1 MNTGFEIEDIKGIIK
16 RRKNVFIISF
26 LIIFMVGVIVAL
38 VLAPIYT
45 STAMIRVEDQQIPEN
60 LIQSTITDFAEERIR
75 KISWEILSRRKL
87 LEIIDKFDL
96 YPDKKDKETP
106 TELVKIMKEDINLKT
121 IEARTQGKSGG
132 KTMTAMVAFTLSYE
146 GKDPAKVYKVTDTLS
161 KLYLE
166 EDIKARAKF
175 ISGTTE
181 FLQSE
186 LQRLKKEIN
195 DHEIGISD
203 FKQNHLRELPADRGY
218 NLSAI
223 ARLERALDQ
232 LDMRIQMLQERK
244 LILQARLTSV
254 EPLKPIV
261 IDGQDLAINPG
272 QRLKRLRLE
281 LASMQSVYSEKHPN
295 IKKKKREIAKLE
307 KEVKASDDSVEK
319 IKKLRQLEIKLAGFK
334 AKFGSQHPDVKAL
347 KREIAI
353 LRPQVDSLATRDVQL
368 KISEE
373 MPDNPIYITL
383 KTQLETLEMEI
394 ENLMEEKPQLIA
406 DIEEYQMRIEK
417 APMVEKELNE
427 LTRDYENLKRK
438 YSEISNKL
446 MNAQLAQQMEG
457 KEKGERFNITSP
469 AYLPLEPDKNDKRM
483 IIILSFVLAFGIST
497 VLVAL
502 QEGLDSSIKTS
513 NQLKGLTNIPVF
525 SEISYIET
533 EDEKRQRRIK
543 HLIRAGAVVFCV
555 AIGMIIVDLFLIE
568 LDQAWEVV
576 VERIMMIA

>member
-1 MNTGFEIEDIKGIIK
+1 MNAGLEIQDIKGIIK
-16 RRKNVFIISF
+16 RRKKVFIISF
-26 LIIFMVGVIVAL
+26 LVIFIIGVGIAL
-38 VLAPIYT
+38 ILPPIYK
-45 STAMIRVEDQQIPEN
+45 SEAMIRVEDQQIPEN
-60 LIQSTITDFAEERIR
+60 LVQSTITDYAEERIR
-75 KISWEILSRRKL
+75 KISQEILSRPRL
-87 LEIIDKFDL
+87 LEIIDRFNL
-96 YPDKKDKETP
+96 YPDLRDKETP
-106 TELVKIMKEDINLKT
+106 TELVKRLKEDIKLKT
-121 IEARTQGKSGG
+121 IEARTQGQSGG
-132 KTMTAMVAFTLSYE
+132 KATTAMVAFTLSYE
-146 GKDPAKVYKVTDTLS
+146 GKDPVKVHKVTDTLS

-166 EDIKARAKF
+166 EDIKTRAKF

-195 DHEIGISD
+195 DHENGISE
-203 FKQNHLRELPADRGY
+203 FKQSHLRELPADRGY

-223 ARLERALDQ
+223 SRLERALDQ
-232 LDMRIQMLQERK
+232 LDMRLQMLEERR
-244 LILQARLTSV
+244 LILQTRLTNV
-254 EPLKPIV
+254 EPLTPIM
-261 IDGQDLAINPG
+261 IDGQDLAINPA

-295 IKKKKREIAKLE
+295 IKNKKREIAKLE

-319 IKKLRQLEIKLAGFK
+319 IKKLRRLEIKLAGLN

-353 LRPQVDSLATRDVQL
+353 LRPQVDGLATEDVQL

-394 ENLMEEKPQLIA
+394 RNLMEEKPQLISEI
-406 DIEEYQMRIEK
+406 DEYQIRIEK
-417 APMVEKELNE
+417 APIVEKEFNE

-446 MNAQLAQQMEG
+446 MNAQLAQEMEG

-469 AYLPLEPDKNDKRM
+469 AYLPLEPNKDDKRM

-497 VLVAL
+497 TLVAL
-502 QEGLDSSIKTS
+502 QEGLDASIKTS
-513 NQLKGLTNIPVF
+513 NQLKQLTNIPVF
-525 SEISYIET
+525 SEISYIEN
-533 EDEKRQRRIK
+533 DDDKREKRVKI
-543 HLIRAGAVVFCV
+543 LIWAGAAVSF
-555 AIGMIIVDLFLIE
+555 IGISLLILDQFIMD